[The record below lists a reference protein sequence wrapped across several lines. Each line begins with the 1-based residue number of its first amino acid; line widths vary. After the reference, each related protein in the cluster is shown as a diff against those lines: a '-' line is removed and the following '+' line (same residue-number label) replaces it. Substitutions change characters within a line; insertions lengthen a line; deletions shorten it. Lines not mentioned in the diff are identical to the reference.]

1 MTFYN
6 RVKAS
11 KIAPIG
17 TIIPWTGGT
26 GQGDRAEDVP
36 KGWIICSLANAIKD
50 AADYPLLAATLG
62 NQYGPFPESGSN
74 EEIGV
79 NFGLVNDFPSV
90 SYTHLTLP
98 TKA

>member
-26 GQGDRAEDVP
+26 GLGDRAEDIP
-36 KGWIICSLANAIKD
+36 KGWIICSLANAV
-50 AADYPLLAATLG
+50 LA
-62 NQYGPFPESGSN
+62 
-74 EEIGV
+74 
-79 NFGLVNDFPSV
+79 V